1 MTPVEIVSA
10 YRDAVDAMDME
21 KLRELL
27 ATDYSFQGPMKTF
40 EGADAF
46 VEFMSTGPFKASQE
60 TLQMVAG
67 DDAVAH
73 VFLFR
78 MTAPTE
84 AEIRMC
90 EIFDVRDGR
99 IASSKLFFDTA
110 KFPMQMG
117 GG

>member
-21 KLRELL
+21 KLRGLL
-27 ATDYSFQGPMKTF
+27 APDYSFRGPMAAF
-40 EGADAF
+40 DSASAF
-46 VEFMSTGPFKASQE
+46 VEFMSTGPFKARQE
-60 TLQMVAG
+60 SLQMVAG
-67 DDAVAH
+67 NDAVAH

-78 MTAPTE
+78 MTAPVE

-90 EIFDVRDGR
+90 EIIDIRDGK
-99 IASSKLFFDTA
+99 ISASKLFFDTA